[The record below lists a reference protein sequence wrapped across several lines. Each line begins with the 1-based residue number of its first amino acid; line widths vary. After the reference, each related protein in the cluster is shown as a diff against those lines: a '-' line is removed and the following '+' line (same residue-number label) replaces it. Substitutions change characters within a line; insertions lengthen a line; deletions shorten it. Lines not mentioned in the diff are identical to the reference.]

1 MKTKFFSFKIRNK
14 TRMTVY
20 NITYIP
26 RCIEDLS
33 HSSRMKTKGVKMGKE
48 EIKLSF
54 TNDVI
59 MFTKNPNESVDK
71 LLDKSLTRPMDR
83 IQ

>member
-1 MKTKFFSFKIRNK
+1 
-14 TRMTVY
+14 
-20 NITYIP
+20 
-26 RCIEDLS
+26 
-33 HSSRMKTKGVKMGKE
+33 MGKE

-59 MFTKNPNESVDK
+59 MFIKNPNESVDK
-71 LLDKSLTRPMDR
+71 LLDKSLTRPMDG

>member
-1 MKTKFFSFKIRNK
+1 
-14 TRMTVY
+14 
-20 NITYIP
+20 
-26 RCIEDLS
+26 
-33 HSSRMKTKGVKMGKE
+33 MGKE

-59 MFTKNPNESVDK
+59 IMFIKNPNESVDK
-71 LLDKSLTRPMDR
+71 LLDKSLTRPMDG